1 MSRVMAT
8 ELSVSPRK
16 TCQFLVITII
26 GFTLAGTAVQFI
38 KYRFGHD
45 YLFGLTHLFNLATD
59 VSIPAW
65 YSSATL
71 LLCSLLLA
79 IIYLAKRRNA
89 EQFAIHWAILSLI
102 FLYLSIDEA
111 AQIHEI
117 IGETLSQKVT
127 GNTHGF
133 IHYTWV
139 LLGIPFVL
147 IVAAFYLK
155 FLLHLPRK
163 TMRLFVLAGV
173 VYVGGAL
180 ITDMIN
186 GRQADIHGPGNLRY
200 QMTTV
205 AEEFLEMT
213 GIVIFIYALL
223 TYMSSE
229 VRSVRIIF
237 EQQDRSTSRLS
248 QIKESTV

>member
-1 MSRVMAT
+1 MSRVTTT
-8 ELSVSPRK
+8 EFSVSPKK
-16 TCQFLVITII
+16 TCRFLVITVI
-26 GFTLAGTAVQFI
+26 GFTLAGSAVQLI
-38 KYRFGHD
+38 KYNFGHD
-45 YLFGLTHLFNLATD
+45 YLLGLTPLFNLATD

-65 YSSATL
+65 YSSVTL
-71 LLCSLLLA
+71 LLCSSLLG
-79 IIYLAKRRNA
+79 IIYFAKRRNA
-89 EQFAIHWAILSLI
+89 EQFAFHWAVLSLI

-117 IGETLSQKVT
+117 IGVTLSQEVI

-139 LLGIPFVL
+139 VIGIPFVL
-147 IVAAFYLK
+147 IVAACYLK
-155 FLLHLPRK
+155 FLFHLPRK

-173 VYVGGAL
+173 TYVGGAL

-186 GRQADIHGPGNLRY
+186 GRQADIRGPGNLPY

-205 AEEFLEMT
+205 AEEFLEMS

-223 TYMSSE
+223 TYLSSE
-229 VRSVRIIF
+229 VRSVRINF
-237 EQQDRSTSRLS
+237 EQQDRPHHA
-248 QIKESTV
+248 

>member
-1 MSRVMAT
+1 MSRVLPT
-8 ELSVSPRK
+8 EVSVNPRK
-16 TCQFLVITII
+16 TCRFLVVTVI
-26 GFTLAGTAVQFI
+26 GFTLAGSAVQLI
-38 KYRFGHD
+38 KYNFGHD
-45 YLFGLTHLFNLATD
+45 YIFGLGHLFNLATD

-71 LLCSLLLA
+71 LLCSLLLG

-89 EQFAIHWAILSLI
+89 ERFALHWAVLSLI

-117 IGETLSQKVT
+117 IGVTLSQKVT

-147 IVAAFYLK
+147 LVAAGYLK

-163 TMRLFVLAGV
+163 TMCLFILAGV
-173 VYVGGAL
+173 TYVGGAL

-186 GRQADIHGPGNLRY
+186 GRQADLHGPGTLTY

-213 GIVIFIYALL
+213 GIVVFIYALL

-229 VRSVRIIF
+229 VRIVRINF
-237 EQQDRSTSRLS
+237 EQQDRHAWRDDPLHS
-248 QIKESTV
+248 